1 MRHLYL
7 YRLIFS
13 TLILVPFLFESCA
26 ALKKRNYQPDAM
38 TFAPLSSSI
47 ETPNFTTG
55 NWPAYNWWTTFED
68 EQLSEM
74 MEKAIENNPDLL
86 AAVSRV
92 KSANAV
98 AQKTRA
104 PLIPQLSA
112 GLTDDYQHLS
122 KDELVRFPP
131 SVVPAVVNE
140 IHLSLNFEY
149 EIDLFGKNRN
159 QYRAALDDARAQAA
173 EMSQSLLMITMSL
186 AESYINY
193 GANLIHLRISR
204 DLVDLK
210 KLYLDLTE
218 KRFENGL
225 EDQRA
230 VDGAKAS
237 LLEAEEK
244 VLAYEQEVAVGK
256 SQLKILMGL
265 GPDDPLE
272 ISSPTLSFEKPF
284 PIPDDLPLNLL
295 ARRPDLMAQVWKVEA
310 AAHLIKAAKAAFF
323 PNINLNAFAGLQS
336 LQWNN
341 LFSLDSFA
349 GAITPAINLPLFTGG
364 QLTGA
369 LNEQYANYDAAVYD
383 YNAMVLKAAKEV
395 SDQIV
400 ILEKT
405 TEQAKRE
412 NEAFLKMMDISEL
425 TLKRFE
431 NGIDDYLAVLTKQ
444 INVINEAFVEVGVQ
458 NNRYISV
465 LMLIKALGGGYGHSG
480 RAAEEQQ

>member
-1 MRHLYL
+1 MSRSNL
-7 YRLIFS
+7 YRLIFVS
-13 TLILVPFLFESCA
+13 LFLVPFFFESCA

-38 TFAPLSSSI
+38 TSAPLSSSI
-47 ETPNFTTG
+47 ETPNFTSG
-55 NWPAYNWWTTFED
+55 NWPAHNWWTTFED

-74 MEKAIENNPDLL
+74 MGRAIENNPDLL

-92 KSANAV
+92 KGANAV

-104 PLIPQLSA
+104 PLLPQLSA
-112 GLTDDYQHLS
+112 GFADDYQHLS
-122 KDELVRFPP
+122 KDELVRLPP
-131 SVVPAVVNE
+131 STVPTVINE

-193 GANLIHLRISR
+193 GANLMHLRISR
-204 DLVDLK
+204 DLVNVQ
-210 KLYLDLTE
+210 KLYLGLTE

-230 VDGAKAS
+230 VDGAKVT
-237 LLEAEEK
+237 LLEAEER
-244 VLAYEQEVAVGK
+244 VLGYEQEVEVGR
-256 SQLKILMGL
+256 SQLMILMGL
-265 GPDDPLE
+265 GPDDPME
-272 ISSPTLSFEKPF
+272 ISPPMISFEKPF
-284 PIPDDLPLNLL
+284 PLPENLPLNLL

-323 PNINLNAFAGLQS
+323 PNINLSAFAGLQS
-336 LQWNN
+336 LHWNN
-341 LFSLDSFA
+341 LFSLDSFV
-349 GAITPAINLPLFTGG
+349 GAIIPAINLPLFTGG
-364 QLTGA
+364 ALTGT

-400 ILEKT
+400 VLGKT
-405 TEQAKRE
+405 TEQANRE
-412 NEAFLKMMDISEL
+412 NEAFLKVMDISEL

-431 NGIDDYLAVLTKQ
+431 NGIDDYLTVLTKQ
-444 INVINEAFVEVGVQ
+444 IDVINEASVEVGVQ

-465 LMLIKALGGGYGHSG
+465 LMLIKALGGGYGYSG
-480 RAAEEQQ
+480 RTAEEQQ